1 MRICILSFFF
11 FFSCTALAQGSV
23 VTGEFKQEY
32 RTINLYGNI
41 RKALFVLE
49 KGNVYLL
56 EDRAY
61 FLKLSPLDAKRL
73 GTSHILLIPLFGD
86 KITYKYDIPISFEI
100 LPIPNAPDV
109 YYTKKAFYTD
119 EQGKKITLSYP
130 EELPLSPMEKIKKGI
145 PIYYQEINNRDDFRD
160 IPQWIETLSSTQKVT
175 IINQKNW
182 EGVSKDGKRVGGSK
196 EYKQERLMS
205 ELAQEKLSY
214 IRDFLSSIV
223 PLPEK
228 PTQEDWRKWW
238 QRFQNYSFPLVKHL
252 PVHIET
258 FQEFIDSYRL
268 YALDKET
275 QKVYN
280 LAQGTEYYP
289 VPELLVF
296 DVQNDKVERGR
307 IYSEKQPDATAF
319 VTFYAQNDTLYTLNS
334 HFVWA
339 KYVPKR
345 VNDSLFYQ
353 QIARAEV
360 APVANKSYRKASYQ
374 DIEYEIVQAYTT
386 AECMYSLVQKI
397 DTKEFQVMTLDTKT
411 GKIEGKI
418 PLNPLLDN
426 PKKLEHHTQDIATG
440 ATDNFVFQLKTEKG
454 VYFLKCN
461 ATKLLEKTLLGKEFE
476 WGTTYLSWGKK
487 QYYGDMDANDTFD
500 FYSIASPSQ
509 KHSVSSPDDI
519 YDTQIMEQDEESVV
533 AFYEYY
539 DGFFSG
545 LKMQR
550 LDKDTHALKGESSLL
565 YQYFPVEELSSVNT
579 PSCLKAFKINGQWHV
594 FFAKEKRYY
603 WVKVK

>member
-11 FFSCTALAQGSV
+11 IFSCTSLPQGSV
-23 VTGEFKQEY
+23 VTGEFKEDY
-32 RTINLYGNI
+32 RIINLYGNI
-41 RKALFVLE
+41 RRALFVLE
-49 KGNVYLL
+49 KGNVYFL
-56 EDRAY
+56 ENSAY
-61 FLKLSPLDAKRL
+61 FLKLTPLDAKRL

-86 KITYKYDIPISFEI
+86 KITYEYDIPISFEI

-119 EQGKKITLSYP
+119 KQGRKITLSYP

-145 PIYYQEINNRDDFRD
+145 PIYYEEIDNNDDFRD
-160 IPQWIETLSSTQKVT
+160 IPQWIEALSSKQEVT
-175 IINQKNW
+175 TIGKIVW
-182 EGVSKDGKRVGGSK
+182 DGVDKDGKMVGGSE
-196 EYKQERLMS
+196 EYKEQELMS
-205 ELAQEKLSY
+205 ELAQEKLSSLSH
-214 IRDFLSSIV
+214 FLKTIV
-223 PLPEK
+223 PLPKK

-238 QRFQNYSFPLVKHL
+238 QQFQNYSFPLVKHL
-252 PVHIET
+252 PAHIET
-258 FQEFIDSYRL
+258 FHESIDRYRL

-275 QKVYN
+275 QKVYS
-280 LAQGTEYYP
+280 LDERPQYYSGQ
-289 VPELLVF
+289 ELLVF
-296 DVQNDKVERGR
+296 DVQNDKVERGH
-307 IYSEKQPDATAF
+307 IYSEKQPDATGF
-319 VTFYAQNDTLYTLNS
+319 ETFYAQNDTLYTLNS

-353 QIARAEV
+353 QIASADV
-360 APVANKSYRKASYQ
+360 APEPNKSYREVYYQ
-374 DIEYEIVQAYTT
+374 DIEYEIVQCYTT
-386 AECMYSLVQKI
+386 AECMYMLIQKE
-397 DTKEFQVMTLDTKT
+397 DSKEYQVMTLDTKT

-426 PKKLEHHTQDIATG
+426 PKQLEHHRQHIATG
-440 ATDNFVFQLKTEKG
+440 ATDDFVFQLETEKG

-461 ATKLLEKTLLGKEFE
+461 ATKLLEKTFLGKEFG

-487 QYYGDMDANDTFD
+487 QYYGDTDANYTFD

-509 KHSVSSPDDI
+509 KHSVSSPDEI
-519 YDTQIMEQDEESVV
+519 YETRIMEQDEDAIV

-539 DGFFSG
+539 DDFFSG

-550 LDKDTHALKGESSLL
+550 LDKDTQALKGGSIWL
-565 YQYFPVEELSSVNT
+565 YQYSPVEAISSENSLST
-579 PSCLKAFKINGQWHV
+579 LKAFKINGQWHV
-594 FFAKEKRYY
+594 FFTKENEYF

>member
-1 MRICILSFFF
+1 MIRYIILTF
-11 FFSCTALAQGSV
+11 FFSCTALAQELM
-23 VTGEFKQEY
+23 VTGEFKHEY
-32 RTINLYGNI
+32 RTIDLYDNI
-41 RKALFVLE
+41 QRALFILE
-49 KGNVYLL
+49 KGNVYLP

-61 FLKLSPLDAKRL
+61 FLKLRPADAKRL

-119 EQGKKITLSYP
+119 KQGRKITLSYP

-160 IPQWIETLSSTQKVT
+160 IPQWIEALSSKQEVT
-175 IINQKNW
+175 TIGIMHW
-182 EGVSKDGKRVGGSK
+182 DGVDKDGKMVGGSE
-196 EYKQERLMS
+196 EYKEQELMS
-205 ELAQEKLSY
+205 QLAQEKLSS
-214 IRDFLSSIV
+214 LSYLLGGIV
-223 PLPEK
+223 FLPEK

-238 QRFQNYSFPLVKHL
+238 QQFQNYSFPLVKNL
-252 PVHIET
+252 PAHIET
-258 FQEFIDSYRL
+258 FQESIDSYRL

-275 QKVYN
+275 QKVYS
-280 LAQGTEYYP
+280 LHETPQYYSGQ
-289 VPELLVF
+289 ELLVF
-296 DVQNDKVERGR
+296 DVQNDKVARGR
-307 IYSEKQPDATAF
+307 IYSKKQPDATGF
-319 VTFYAQNDTLYTLNS
+319 ETFYVQRDTLYTLNS
-334 HFVWA
+334 NFVWA

-418 PLNPLLDN
+418 LLNPLLGY
-426 PKKLEHHTQDIATG
+426 PQKLEYFNGYIATG
-440 ATDNFVFQLKTEKG
+440 ATDNFAFQMKTEKG

-461 ATKLLEKTLLGKEFE
+461 AIKLLEKTLLGKEFE
-476 WGTTYLSWGKK
+476 WATTYLSWGSK
-487 QYYGDMDANDTFD
+487 QYYGDMDANDTFN
-500 FYSIASPSQ
+500 FYTIATPS
-509 KHSVSSPDDI
+509 KEHRVSSLDDI
-519 YDTQIMEQDEESVV
+519 YDTRIMEQDEDAIV

-550 LDKDTHALKGESSLL
+550 LDKDTHALKGKSSLL
-565 YQYFPVEELSSVNT
+565 YQYFPVEEMSSENT

-594 FFAKEKRYY
+594 FFTKENEYF
-603 WVKVK
+603 WVKVN

>member
-1 MRICILSFFF
+1 MIRYIILTF
-11 FFSCTALAQGSV
+11 FFSCTALAQGNV
-23 VTGEFKQEY
+23 VTGEFKREY
-32 RTINLYGNI
+32 RTINLYDNI
-41 RKALFVLE
+41 RRALFILE
-49 KGNVYLL
+49 EGNVYLP

-145 PIYYQEINNRDDFRD
+145 PIYYEEINNSDDFRD
-160 IPQWIETLSSTQKVT
+160 IPQWIEALSSKQKVT
-175 IINQKNW
+175 TIGTIYW
-182 EGVSKDGKRVGGSK
+182 HGVDKDGKNVGGSDEFK
-196 EYKQERLMS
+196 EQELMS
-205 ELAQEKLSY
+205 ELAQEKLSSLSY
-214 IRDFLSSIV
+214 FLKSIV
-223 PLPEK
+223 PLPEE

-238 QRFQNYSFPLVKHL
+238 QRFQKQPYPMLQNL
-252 PVHIET
+252 PVHIEN
-258 FQEFIDSYRL
+258 FEKDIVDYRL
-268 YALDKET
+268 YALDKDT
-275 QKVYN
+275 QKVYSLHQN
-280 LAQGTEYYP
+280 SSHGKEQ
-289 VPELLVF
+289 LLVF
-296 DVQNDKVERGR
+296 DTQNDKVVHGR
-307 IYSEKQPDATAF
+307 IYSKEQPDATGF
-319 VTFYAQNDTLYTLNS
+319 ETFYAQNDTLYTLNS
-334 HFVWA
+334 NFVWA

-345 VNDSLFYQ
+345 VKDSLFYQ
-353 QIARAEV
+353 QIASADV
-360 APVANKSYRKASYQ
+360 APEPNRSYRKASYQ
-374 DIEYEIVQAYTT
+374 EIEYKIVESYTT

-397 DTKEFQVMTLDTKT
+397 DTKEYQVMTLDTKT

-426 PKKLEHHTQDIATG
+426 PKQLEHRRQHIATG
-440 ATDNFVFQLKTEKG
+440 ATDNFIFQLKTEKG

-519 YDTQIMEQDEESVV
+519 YDTRIMEQDEESVV

-539 DGFFSG
+539 DGFFRG

-550 LDKDTHALKGESSLL
+550 LDKDTQALKGESILL
-565 YQYFPVEELSSVNT
+565 YQYFPVEEMSSENSLST
-579 PSCLKAFKINGQWHV
+579 LKAFKINGQWHV
-594 FFAKEKRYY
+594 FFTKENEYF

>member
-1 MRICILSFFF
+1 MIRYIILTFFF
-11 FFSCTALAQGSV
+11 CCTALAQGSM

-32 RTINLYGNI
+32 RTMYLYGNI

-56 EDRAY
+56 EDSAY

-86 KITYKYDIPISFEI
+86 KIAYKYDIPISFEI
-100 LPIPNAPDV
+100 LPIPNVPDV

-145 PIYYQEINNRDDFRD
+145 PIYYEEIDNNDDFRD
-160 IPQWIETLSSTQKVT
+160 IPQWIEALSSKQEVT
-175 IINQKNW
+175 TIGTIVW
-182 EGVSKDGKRVGGSK
+182 HRVDKDGKKVGGYDEFK
-196 EYKQERLMS
+196 EQELMS
-205 ELAQEKLSY
+205 ELAQEKLSSLSY
-214 IRDFLSSIV
+214 FLSNIV
-223 PLPEK
+223 PLPEN
-228 PTQEDWRKWW
+228 PTQEAWRKWW

-252 PVHIET
+252 PAHIET
-258 FQEFIDSYRL
+258 FHESIDSYRL

-275 QKVYN
+275 QKVYS
-280 LAQGTEYYP
+280 LDERPQYYSGQ
-289 VPELLVF
+289 ELLVF

-307 IYSEKQPDATAF
+307 IYSEKQPDATDF
-319 VTFYAQNDTLYTLNS
+319 ETFYAQNDTLYTLNS

-353 QIARAEV
+353 QIASADV
-360 APVANKSYRKASYQ
+360 APEPNRSYREVYYQ
-374 DIEYEIVQAYTT
+374 DIEYEIVQCYTT
-386 AECMYSLVQKI
+386 AKCMYFLVQKK
-397 DTKEFQVMTLDTKT
+397 DTNEFQVMTLDTKT

-461 ATKLLEKTLLGKEFE
+461 ATKLLEKILLGKKFE

-519 YDTQIMEQDEESVV
+519 YDTRIMEQDEESVV

-550 LDKDTHALKGESSLL
+550 LDKDTHALKGKSSLL

>member
-1 MRICILSFFF
+1 MIRYIILTF

-23 VTGEFKQEY
+23 VTGEFKEDY

-41 RKALFVLE
+41 RRALFVLE
-49 KGNVYLL
+49 KGNVYFL
-56 EDRAY
+56 ENSAY

-73 GTSHILLIPLFGD
+73 GTSLILLIPLFGD

-100 LPIPNAPDV
+100 LPITNAPYV

-353 QIARAEV
+353 QIASADV
-360 APVANKSYRKASYQ
+360 APEPNRSYRWVYYQ
-374 DIEYEIVQAYTT
+374 DIEYEIVQCYTT
-386 AECMYSLVQKI
+386 AECMYFLVQKK
-397 DTKEFQVMTLDTKT
+397 DTNEFQVMTLDTKT

-426 PKKLEHHTQDIATG
+426 PKQLEHRRQHIATG

-487 QYYGDMDANDTFD
+487 QYYGDMDANDTFN
-500 FYSIASPSQ
+500 FYTIATPS
-509 KHSVSSPDDI
+509 KEHRVSSPDDI
-519 YDTQIMEQDEESVV
+519 YDTRIMEQDEESVV

-550 LDKDTHALKGESSLL
+550 LDKDTQALKGESILL
-565 YQYFPVEELSSVNT
+565 YQYFPVEEMSSENT

-594 FFAKEKRYY
+594 FFTKENEYF

>member
-1 MRICILSFFF
+1 MIRYIILTFFF
-11 FFSCTALAQGSV
+11 CCTALAQGSM

-32 RTINLYGNI
+32 RTMYLYRNI

-56 EDRAY
+56 KDRAY

-109 YYTKKAFYTD
+109 YYTKKAFYTN

-145 PIYYQEINNRDDFRD
+145 PIYSREINNNDDFRD
-160 IPQWIETLSSTQKVT
+160 IPQWIDALSRKQEVT
-175 IINQKNW
+175 TIEIMHW
-182 EGVSKDGKRVGGSK
+182 DGMDKDGKRVGGSK
-196 EYKQERLMS
+196 EFKEQELMS
-205 ELAQEKLSY
+205 KLAQERLSY

-238 QRFQNYSFPLVKHL
+238 QQFQNYSFPLVKHL
-252 PVHIET
+252 PAHIET
-258 FQEFIDSYRL
+258 FQKSIDGYRL

-275 QKVYN
+275 QKVYS
-280 LAQGTEYYP
+280 LDERPQYYSGQ
-289 VPELLVF
+289 ELLVF

-307 IYSEKQPDATAF
+307 IYSKEQPDATGF
-319 VTFYAQNDTLYTLNS
+319 ETFYAQRDTLYTLNS

-353 QIARAEV
+353 QIASADV
-360 APVANKSYRKASYQ
+360 VPKLNKSYRKASYR
-374 DIEYEIVQAYTT
+374 DIKCHIVQTYTT
-386 AECMYSLVQKI
+386 AECMYMLIQKE
-397 DTKEFQVMTLDTKT
+397 DTNEYQVMTLDTKT

-418 PLNPLLDN
+418 LLNPLLDN
-426 PKKLEHHTQDIATG
+426 PKQLEYHSQDIATG

-476 WGTTYLSWGKK
+476 WATTYLSWGSK

-500 FYSIASPSQ
+500 FYTIATPS
-509 KHSVSSPDDI
+509 KGHRVSSPDDI
-519 YDTQIMEQDEESVV
+519 HDTRIMEQDEESVV

-550 LDKDTHALKGESSLL
+550 LDKDTHALKGKSSLL
-565 YQYFPVEELSSVNT
+565 YQYFPVEELSSENT
-579 PSCLKAFKINGQWHV
+579 PSCLKAFKIDGQWHV
-594 FFAKEKRYY
+594 FFTKEDEYF

>member
-1 MRICILSFFF
+1 MIRYIIWTF
-11 FFSCTALAQGSV
+11 FFSCTALAQGNV
-23 VTGEFKQEY
+23 VTGEFKREY
-32 RTINLYGNI
+32 RTINLYDNI
-41 RKALFVLE
+41 RRALFVLE
-49 KGNVYLL
+49 EGNAYLL
-56 EDRAY
+56 EDSAD

-119 EQGKKITLSYP
+119 EQGNKITLSYP
-130 EELPLSPMEKIKKGI
+130 EELPLSTMEKIKKGI
-145 PIYYQEINNRDDFRD
+145 PIYYQEINNSDDFRD
-160 IPQWIETLSSTQKVT
+160 IPQWIEALSSTQKVT

-205 ELAQEKLSY
+205 ELAQERLSY

-238 QRFQNYSFPLVKHL
+238 QRFQKQPYPMLQNL
-252 PVHIET
+252 PVHIEN
-258 FQEFIDSYRL
+258 FEKDIVDYRL
-268 YALDKET
+268 YALDKDT
-275 QKVYN
+275 QKVYSLHQN
-280 LAQGTEYYP
+280 SSHGKEQ
-289 VPELLVF
+289 LLVF
-296 DVQNDKVERGR
+296 DTQNDKVVHGR
-307 IYSEKQPDATAF
+307 IYSKEQPDATDF
-319 VTFYAQNDTLYTLNS
+319 ETFYAQRDTLYTLNS

-353 QIARAEV
+353 QIASADVVPE
-360 APVANKSYRKASYQ
+360 PNKSYRKASYR
-374 DIEYEIVQAYTT
+374 DIKYHIVQTYTT

-397 DTKEFQVMTLDTKT
+397 DTKEFQVMTLNTKT

-426 PKKLEHHTQDIATG
+426 PKQLEHRRQYIATG
-440 ATDNFVFQLKTEKG
+440 ATDDFVFQLETEKG

-461 ATKLLEKTLLGKEFE
+461 ATKLLEKTLLGKEFG

-487 QYYGDMDANDTFD
+487 QYYGDTDANYTFD

-509 KHSVSSPDDI
+509 KHSVSSPDEI
-519 YDTQIMEQDEESVV
+519 YETRIMEQDEDAIV

-550 LDKDTHALKGESSLL
+550 LDKDTQALKGGSIWL
-565 YQYFPVEELSSVNT
+565 YQYFPVESISSENSLST
-579 PSCLKAFKINGQWHV
+579 LKAFKINGQWHV
-594 FFAKEKRYY
+594 FFTKENEYF

>member
-1 MRICILSFFF
+1 MIRYIILTF

-23 VTGEFKQEY
+23 VTGEFKPEY

-49 KGNVYLL
+49 KGNVYFL
-56 EDRAY
+56 ENSAY
-61 FLKLSPLDAKRL
+61 FLKLTPLDAKRL
-73 GTSHILLIPLFGD
+73 GTSLILLIPLFGD

-100 LPIPNAPDV
+100 YPIPNVPNV

-145 PIYYQEINNRDDFRD
+145 PIYYEEINNNDDFRD
-160 IPQWIETLSSTQKVT
+160 IPQWIEALSSKQKVT
-175 IINQKNW
+175 TIGTIVW
-182 EGVSKDGKRVGGSK
+182 DGVDKDGKKVGSYDEFK
-196 EYKQERLMS
+196 AQELMS
-205 ELAQEKLSY
+205 ELAQEKLSSLSY
-214 IRDFLSSIV
+214 FLSNIV
-223 PLPEK
+223 PLPEN
-228 PTQEDWRKWW
+228 PTQEAWRKWW

-353 QIARAEV
+353 QIASADV
-360 APVANKSYRKASYQ
+360 APEPNRSYRWVYYQ
-374 DIEYEIVQAYTT
+374 DIEYEIVQCYTT
-386 AECMYSLVQKI
+386 AECMYFLVQKK
-397 DTKEFQVMTLDTKT
+397 DTNEFQVMTLDTKT

-519 YDTQIMEQDEESVV
+519 YDTRIMEQDEESVV

-550 LDKDTHALKGESSLL
+550 LDKDTHALKGKSSLL

>member
-1 MRICILSFFF
+1 MIRYIILTF
-11 FFSCTALAQGSV
+11 FFSCTALAQELM
-23 VTGEFKQEY
+23 VTGEFKPEY

-49 KGNVYLL
+49 KGNVYFL
-56 EDRAY
+56 ENSAY
-61 FLKLSPLDAKRL
+61 FLKLTPLDAKRL
-73 GTSHILLIPLFGD
+73 GTSLILLIPLFGD

-100 LPIPNAPDV
+100 LPIPNAPYV

-353 QIARAEV
+353 QIASADV
-360 APVANKSYRKASYQ
+360 APEPNRSYRYVYYQ
-374 DIEYEIVQAYTT
+374 DIEYEIVQCYTT
-386 AECMYSLVQKI
+386 AKCMYFLVQKK
-397 DTKEFQVMTLDTKT
+397 DTNEFQVMTLDTKT

-461 ATKLLEKTLLGKEFE
+461 ATKLLEKILLGKQFE
-476 WGTTYLSWGKK
+476 WATTYLSWGKK

-519 YDTQIMEQDEESVV
+519 YDTRIMEQDEESVV

-550 LDKDTHALKGESSLL
+550 LDKDTHALKGKSSLL

-594 FFAKEKRYY
+594 FFAKEKGYY

>member
-1 MRICILSFFF
+1 MIRYIILTF
-11 FFSCTALAQGSV
+11 FFSCTALAQELM
-23 VTGEFKQEY
+23 VTGEFKPEY

-49 KGNVYLL
+49 KGNVYFL
-56 EDRAY
+56 ENSAY
-61 FLKLSPLDAKRL
+61 FLKLTPLDAKRL
-73 GTSHILLIPLFGD
+73 GTSLILLIPLFGD

-100 LPIPNAPDV
+100 LPITNAPYV

-353 QIARAEV
+353 QIASADV
-360 APVANKSYRKASYQ
+360 APEPNRSYRWVYYQ
-374 DIEYEIVQAYTT
+374 DIEYEIVQCYTT
-386 AECMYSLVQKI
+386 AECMYFLVQKK
-397 DTKEFQVMTLDTKT
+397 DTNEFQVMTLDTKT

-519 YDTQIMEQDEESVV
+519 YDTRIMEQDEESVV

-550 LDKDTHALKGESSLL
+550 LDKDTHALKGKSSLL

>member
-1 MRICILSFFF
+1 MIRYIILTF
-11 FFSCTALAQGSV
+11 FFSCTALAQELM
-23 VTGEFKQEY
+23 VTGEFKPEY

-49 KGNVYLL
+49 KGNVYFL
-56 EDRAY
+56 ENSAY
-61 FLKLSPLDAKRL
+61 FLKLTPLDAKRL
-73 GTSHILLIPLFGD
+73 GTSLILLIPLFGD

-100 LPIPNAPDV
+100 LPITNAPYV

-145 PIYYQEINNRDDFRD
+145 PIYYEEIDNNDDFRD
-160 IPQWIETLSSTQKVT
+160 IPQWIEALSSKQEVT
-175 IINQKNW
+175 TIGTIVW
-182 EGVSKDGKRVGGSK
+182 HGVDKDGKNVGGYDEFK
-196 EYKQERLMS
+196 EQELMS
-205 ELAQEKLSY
+205 ELAQEKLSSLSY
-214 IRDFLSSIV
+214 FLSNIV

-353 QIARAEV
+353 QIASADV
-360 APVANKSYRKASYQ
+360 APEPNRSYREVYYQ
-374 DIEYEIVQAYTT
+374 DIEYEIVQCYTT
-386 AECMYSLVQKI
+386 AKCMYFLVQKK
-397 DTKEFQVMTLDTKT
+397 DTNEFQVMTLDTKT

-461 ATKLLEKTLLGKEFE
+461 ATKLLEKILLGKKFE

-519 YDTQIMEQDEESVV
+519 YDTRIMEQDEESVV

-550 LDKDTHALKGESSLL
+550 LDKDTHSLKGKSSLL

>member
-1 MRICILSFFF
+1 MTFFF
-11 FFSCTALAQGSV
+11 CCTALAQGSV

-41 RKALFVLE
+41 RRALFVLE
-49 KGNVYLL
+49 KGNVYLP
-56 EDRAY
+56 EDSAY
-61 FLKLSPLDAKRL
+61 FLKLSPLDANRL

-100 LPIPNAPDV
+100 LPIPNAPHV

-145 PIYYQEINNRDDFRD
+145 PIYYEEINNNDDFRD
-160 IPQWIETLSSTQKVT
+160 IPQWIEALSSKQKVT
-175 IINQKNW
+175 TIGTIVW
-182 EGVSKDGKRVGGSK
+182 DGVDKDGKMVGGYDEFK
-196 EYKQERLMS
+196 AQELMS
-205 ELAQEKLSY
+205 ELAQEKLSSLSY
-214 IRDFLSSIV
+214 FLKSIV
-223 PLPEK
+223 PLPEE

-353 QIARAEV
+353 QIASADV
-360 APVANKSYRKASYQ
+360 APEPNRSYREVYYQ
-374 DIEYEIVQAYTT
+374 DIEYEIVQCYTT
-386 AECMYSLVQKI
+386 AKCMYFLVQKK
-397 DTKEFQVMTLDTKT
+397 DTNEFQVMTLDTKT

-519 YDTQIMEQDEESVV
+519 YDTRIMEQDEESVV

-550 LDKDTHALKGESSLL
+550 LDKDTHALKGKSSLL

>member
-1 MRICILSFFF
+1 MIRYIILTF
-11 FFSCTALAQGSV
+11 FFSCTALAQELM

-41 RKALFVLE
+41 RRALFVLE
-49 KGNVYLL
+49 KGNVYFL
-56 EDRAY
+56 ENSAY

-73 GTSHILLIPLFGD
+73 GTSLILLIPLFGD

-100 LPIPNAPDV
+100 LPITNAPYV

-353 QIARAEV
+353 QIASADV
-360 APVANKSYRKASYQ
+360 APEPNRSYRWVYYQ
-374 DIEYEIVQAYTT
+374 DIEYEIVQCYTT
-386 AECMYSLVQKI
+386 AECMYMLIQKE
-397 DTKEFQVMTLDTKT
+397 DSKEFQVMTLDTKT

-461 ATKLLEKTLLGKEFE
+461 ATKLLEKILLGKKFE

-519 YDTQIMEQDEESVV
+519 YDTRIMEQDEESVV

-550 LDKDTHALKGESSLL
+550 LDKDTHALKGKSSLL

-594 FFAKEKRYY
+594 FFAKEDEYF

>member
-1 MRICILSFFF
+1 MIRYIILTFFF
-11 FFSCTALAQGSV
+11 CCTALAQELM

-32 RTINLYGNI
+32 RTINLYDNI
-41 RKALFVLE
+41 RRALFVLE
-49 KGNVYLL
+49 KGNVYFL

-109 YYTKKAFYTD
+109 YYTKKAFYTN

-145 PIYYQEINNRDDFRD
+145 PIYYREINNNDDFRD
-160 IPQWIETLSSTQKVT
+160 IPQWIEALSSKQEVT
-175 IINQKNW
+175 TIEIMHW
-182 EGVSKDGKRVGGSK
+182 DGMDKDGKRVGGSK
-196 EYKQERLMS
+196 EFKEQELMS
-205 ELAQEKLSY
+205 KLAQERLSY

-228 PTQEDWRKWW
+228 PTQEAWRKWW

-252 PVHIET
+252 PAHIET
-258 FQEFIDSYRL
+258 FQKSIDGYRL

-275 QKVYN
+275 QKVYS
-280 LAQGTEYYP
+280 LDERPQYYSGQ
-289 VPELLVF
+289 ELLVF

-307 IYSEKQPDATAF
+307 IYSKEQPDATGF
-319 VTFYAQNDTLYTLNS
+319 ETFYAQNDTLYTLNS

-353 QIARAEV
+353 QIASADV
-360 APVANKSYRKASYQ
+360 VPKLNKSYRKASYR
-374 DIEYEIVQAYTT
+374 DIKYHIVQTYTT
-386 AECMYSLVQKI
+386 AECMYMLIQKE
-397 DTKEFQVMTLDTKT
+397 DTNEYQVMTLDTKT

-418 PLNPLLDN
+418 LLNPLLDN
-426 PKKLEHHTQDIATG
+426 PKQLEYHSQDIAIG

-476 WGTTYLSWGKK
+476 WATTYLSWGSK

-500 FYSIASPSQ
+500 FYTIATPS
-509 KHSVSSPDDI
+509 KGHRVSSPDDI
-519 YDTQIMEQDEESVV
+519 HDTRIMEQDEESVV

-550 LDKDTHALKGESSLL
+550 LDKDTHALKGKSSLL
-565 YQYFPVEELSSVNT
+565 YQYFPVEELSSENT
-579 PSCLKAFKINGQWHV
+579 PSCLKAFKIDGQWHV
-594 FFAKEKRYY
+594 FFTKEDEYF

>member
-11 FFSCTALAQGSV
+11 IFSCTALAQGSM

-32 RTINLYGNI
+32 RTMYLYGNI

-56 EDRAY
+56 KDRAY

-100 LPIPNAPDV
+100 LPIPNVPDV

-145 PIYYQEINNRDDFRD
+145 PIYYEEIDNNDDFRD
-160 IPQWIETLSSTQKVT
+160 IPQWIEALSSKQEVT
-175 IINQKNW
+175 TIGTIVW
-182 EGVSKDGKRVGGSK
+182 HRVDKDGKKVGGYDEFK
-196 EYKQERLMS
+196 AQELMS
-205 ELAQEKLSY
+205 ELAQEKLSSLSY
-214 IRDFLSSIV
+214 FLSNIV
-223 PLPEK
+223 PLPEN
-228 PTQEDWRKWW
+228 PTQEAWRKWW

-252 PVHIET
+252 PAHIET
-258 FQEFIDSYRL
+258 FQKSIDGYRL

-275 QKVYN
+275 QKVYI
-280 LAQGTEYYP
+280 LHERPEYYSGQ
-289 VPELLVF
+289 ELLVF

-307 IYSEKQPDATAF
+307 IYSKEQPDATGF
-319 VTFYAQNDTLYTLNS
+319 ETFYAENDTLYTLNS

-353 QIARAEV
+353 QIASADVVPEPNR
-360 APVANKSYRKASYQ
+360 SYRKVYYQ
-374 DIEYEIVQAYTT
+374 DIEYEIVQCYTT
-386 AECMYSLVQKI
+386 AKCMYSLVQKI
-397 DTKEFQVMTLDTKT
+397 DTEEFQVMTLDTKT

-426 PKKLEHHTQDIATG
+426 PKQLEHHRQHIATG

-519 YDTQIMEQDEESVV
+519 YDTRIMEQDEESVV

-539 DGFFSG
+539 DGFLSG

-550 LDKDTHALKGESSLL
+550 LDKDTHALKGESILL
-565 YQYFPVEELSSVNT
+565 YQYFPVKDISSGNSLST
-579 PSCLKAFKINGQWHV
+579 LKAFKINGQWHV
-594 FFAKEKRYY
+594 FFTKENEYF
-603 WVKVK
+603 WVKAQ

>member
-1 MRICILSFFF
+1 MTF
-11 FFSCTALAQGSV
+11 FFSCTALAQGNV
-23 VTGEFKQEY
+23 VTGEFKREY
-32 RTINLYGNI
+32 RTINLYDNI
-41 RKALFVLE
+41 RRALFVLE
-49 KGNVYLL
+49 EGNAYLL
-56 EDRAY
+56 EDSAD

-145 PIYYQEINNRDDFRD
+145 PIYYQEINNSDDFRD
-160 IPQWIETLSSTQKVT
+160 IPQWIETLSNKQEVT
-175 IINQKNW
+175 TIGIMHW
-182 EGVSKDGKRVGGSK
+182 DGVDKDGKMVGGSE
-196 EYKQERLMS
+196 EYKEQELMS
-205 ELAQEKLSY
+205 QLAQEKLSS
-214 IRDFLSSIV
+214 LSYLLGGIV
-223 PLPEK
+223 FLPEK

-238 QRFQNYSFPLVKHL
+238 QQFQNYSFPLVKNL
-252 PVHIET
+252 PAHIET
-258 FQEFIDSYRL
+258 FQESIDSYRL

-275 QKVYN
+275 QKVYS
-280 LAQGTEYYP
+280 LHETPQYYSGQ
-289 VPELLVF
+289 ELLVF

-307 IYSEKQPDATAF
+307 IYSKKQPDATGF
-319 VTFYAQNDTLYTLNS
+319 ETFYVQRDTLYTLNS
-334 HFVWA
+334 NFVWA

-353 QIARAEV
+353 QIASADVVPEPNR
-360 APVANKSYRKASYQ
+360 SYRKASYQ
-374 DIEYEIVQAYTT
+374 DIEYEIVQCYTT

-397 DTKEFQVMTLDTKT
+397 DTKEYQVMTLDTKT

-418 PLNPLLDN
+418 PLNPLLGY
-426 PKKLEHHTQDIATG
+426 PQKLEYFNGYIATG
-440 ATDNFVFQLKTEKG
+440 ATNNFAFEMKTEKG

-461 ATKLLEKTLLGKEFE
+461 ATKLLEKTLLGKDLD
-476 WGTTYLSWGKK
+476 WVATYLSWGKK
-487 QYYGDMDANDTFD
+487 QYYGDMDANDTFN
-500 FYSIASPSQ
+500 FYTIATPS
-509 KHSVSSPDDI
+509 KEHRVSSPDDI
-519 YDTQIMEQDEESVV
+519 YDTRIMEQDEDAIV

-550 LDKDTHALKGESSLL
+550 LDKDTQALKGESILL
-565 YQYFPVEELSSVNT
+565 YQYFPVEEMSSENT

-594 FFAKEKRYY
+594 FFTKEDEYF

>member
-1 MRICILSFFF
+1 MIRYIILTF
-11 FFSCTALAQGSV
+11 FFSCTALAQELM

-32 RTINLYGNI
+32 RTINLYDNI
-41 RKALFVLE
+41 RRALFILE
-49 KGNVYLL
+49 KGNVYLP

-61 FLKLSPLDAKRL
+61 FLKLCPADAKRL
-73 GTSHILLIPLFGD
+73 GTSHILLIPLFGE
-86 KITYKYDIPISFEI
+86 KITHKYDIPISFEI

-119 EQGKKITLSYP
+119 RGGKKVEISYP

-145 PIYYQEINNRDDFRD
+145 PIYYQEINNSDDFRD
-160 IPQWIETLSSTQKVT
+160 IPQWIEALSSKQEVT
-175 IINQKNW
+175 TIGTIVW
-182 EGVSKDGKRVGGSK
+182 HRVDKDGKKVGGYDEFK
-196 EYKQERLMS
+196 EQELMS
-205 ELAQEKLSY
+205 ELAQEKLSSLSH
-214 IRDFLSSIV
+214 FLKTIV
-223 PLPEK
+223 PLPKK

-238 QRFQNYSFPLVKHL
+238 QQFQNYSFPLVKHL
-252 PVHIET
+252 PAHIET
-258 FQEFIDSYRL
+258 FHESIDRYRR

-275 QKVYN
+275 QKVYS
-280 LAQGTEYYP
+280 LDERPQYYSGQ
-289 VPELLVF
+289 ELLVF

-307 IYSEKQPDATAF
+307 IYSEKQPDATDF
-319 VTFYAQNDTLYTLNS
+319 ETFYAQNDTLYTLNS
-334 HFVWA
+334 NFVWA

-353 QIARAEV
+353 QIASADV
-360 APVANKSYRKASYQ
+360 APEPNRSYREVYYQ
-374 DIEYEIVQAYTT
+374 DIEYEIVQCYTT
-386 AECMYSLVQKI
+386 AECMYMLIQKE
-397 DTKEFQVMTLDTKT
+397 DSKEYQVMTLDTKT

-418 PLNPLLDN
+418 PLNPLLGH
-426 PKKLEHHTQDIATG
+426 PKQLEHHRQHIATG
-440 ATDNFVFQLKTEKG
+440 ATDDFVFQLETEKG

-461 ATKLLEKTLLGKEFE
+461 ATKLLEKTLLGKEFG

-487 QYYGDMDANDTFD
+487 QYYGDTDANYTFD

-509 KHSVSSPDDI
+509 KHSVSSPDEI
-519 YDTQIMEQDEESVV
+519 YETRIMEQDEDAIV

-550 LDKDTHALKGESSLL
+550 LDKDTHALKGESILL
-565 YQYFPVEELSSVNT
+565 YQYFPVEEMSSENSLST
-579 PSCLKAFKINGQWHV
+579 LKAFKINGQWHV
-594 FFAKEKRYY
+594 FFTKEDEYF

>member
-1 MRICILSFFF
+1 MIRYIILTF
-11 FFSCTALAQGSV
+11 FFSCTALAQGSM

-32 RTINLYGNI
+32 RTMYLYGNI

-100 LPIPNAPDV
+100 LPIPNVPDV

-145 PIYYQEINNRDDFRD
+145 PIYYEEIDNNDDFRD
-160 IPQWIETLSSTQKVT
+160 IPQWIEALSSKQEVT
-175 IINQKNW
+175 TIGTIVW
-182 EGVSKDGKRVGGSK
+182 HRVDKDGKKVGGYDEFK
-196 EYKQERLMS
+196 EQELMS
-205 ELAQEKLSY
+205 ELAQEKLSSLSY
-214 IRDFLSSIV
+214 FLSNIV
-223 PLPEK
+223 PLPEN
-228 PTQEDWRKWW
+228 PTQEAWRKWW

-252 PVHIET
+252 PAHIET
-258 FQEFIDSYRL
+258 FQKSIDGYRL

-275 QKVYN
+275 QKVYS
-280 LAQGTEYYP
+280 LHERPEYYSGQ
-289 VPELLVF
+289 ELLVF

-307 IYSEKQPDATAF
+307 IYSKEQPDATGF
-319 VTFYAQNDTLYTLNS
+319 ETFYAQNDTLYTLNS

-353 QIARAEV
+353 QIASADVVPE
-360 APVANKSYRKASYQ
+360 PNKSYRKASYR
-374 DIEYEIVQAYTT
+374 DIKYHIVQTYTT
-386 AECMYSLVQKI
+386 AKCMYSLVQKI
-397 DTKEFQVMTLDTKT
+397 DTEEFQVMTLDTKT

-418 PLNPLLDN
+418 LLNPLLDN
-426 PKKLEHHTQDIATG
+426 PKQLEHHRQHIATG

-476 WGTTYLSWGKK
+476 WATTYLSWGKK
-487 QYYGDMDANDTFD
+487 QYYGDMDANDTFN
-500 FYSIASPSQ
+500 FYTIATPS
-509 KHSVSSPDDI
+509 KEHRVSSPDDI
-519 YDTQIMEQDEESVV
+519 YDTRIMEQDEESVV

-539 DGFFSG
+539 DGFLSG

-550 LDKDTHALKGESSLL
+550 LDKDTQALKGESILL
-565 YQYFPVEELSSVNT
+565 YQYFPVKAISSGNTLST
-579 PSCLKAFKINGQWHV
+579 LEAFKINGQWHV
-594 FFAKEKRYY
+594 FFTKEDEYF
-603 WVKVK
+603 WVKAQ

>member
-1 MRICILSFFF
+1 MIRYIILTF

-23 VTGEFKQEY
+23 VTGEFKQNY
-32 RTINLYGNI
+32 RTLNLYGNI

-49 KGNVYLL
+49 KGNVYFL

-119 EQGKKITLSYP
+119 RGGKKITLSYP

-145 PIYYQEINNRDDFRD
+145 PIYYEEINNNDDFRD
-160 IPQWIETLSSTQKVT
+160 IPQWIEALSSKQKVT
-175 IINQKNW
+175 TIGIMHW
-182 EGVSKDGKRVGGSK
+182 DGVDKDGKRVGGYDEFK
-196 EYKQERLMS
+196 EQELMS
-205 ELAQEKLSY
+205 ELAQEKLSSLSY
-214 IRDFLSSIV
+214 FLSNIV
-223 PLPEK
+223 PLPEN
-228 PTQEDWRKWW
+228 PTQEAWRKWW

-353 QIARAEV
+353 QIASADV
-360 APVANKSYRKASYQ
+360 APEPNRSYRWVYYQ
-374 DIEYEIVQAYTT
+374 DIEYEIVQCYTT
-386 AECMYSLVQKI
+386 AECMYFLVQKK
-397 DTKEFQVMTLDTKT
+397 DTNEFQVMTLDTKT

-519 YDTQIMEQDEESVV
+519 YDTRIMEQDEESVV

-550 LDKDTHALKGESSLL
+550 LDKDTHALKGKSSLL
-565 YQYFPVEELSSVNT
+565 YQYFPVEEISSGNSLST
-579 PSCLKAFKINGQWHV
+579 LKAFKINGQWHV
-594 FFAKEKRYY
+594 FFTKENEYF

>member
-1 MRICILSFFF
+1 MIRYIILTF

-23 VTGEFKQEY
+23 VTGEFKPEY

-49 KGNVYLL
+49 KGNVYFL
-56 EDRAY
+56 ENSAY
-61 FLKLSPLDAKRL
+61 FLKLTPLDAKRL
-73 GTSHILLIPLFGD
+73 GTSLILLIPLFGD

-100 LPIPNAPDV
+100 LPITNAPYV

-119 EQGKKITLSYP
+119 EQGRKITLSYP

-145 PIYYQEINNRDDFRD
+145 PIYYQEINNNDDFRD
-160 IPQWIETLSSTQKVT
+160 IPQWIEALSSKQKVT
-175 IINQKNW
+175 TIGTIVW
-182 EGVSKDGKRVGGSK
+182 DGVDKDGKNVGGYDEFK
-196 EYKQERLMS
+196 EQELMS

-228 PTQEDWRKWW
+228 PTQEAWRKWW

-353 QIARAEV
+353 QIASADV
-360 APVANKSYRKASYQ
+360 APEPNRSYRWVYYQ
-374 DIEYEIVQAYTT
+374 DIEYEIVQCYTT
-386 AECMYSLVQKI
+386 AECMYFLVQKK
-397 DTKEFQVMTLDTKT
+397 DTNEFQVMTLDTKT

-426 PKKLEHHTQDIATG
+426 PKQLEHHRQHIATG

-461 ATKLLEKTLLGKEFE
+461 ATKLLEKILLGKKFE

-519 YDTQIMEQDEESVV
+519 YDTRIMEQDEESVV

-550 LDKDTHALKGESSLL
+550 LDKDTHALKGKSSLL

>member
-11 FFSCTALAQGSV
+11 FFCCTALAQGSV
-23 VTGEFKQEY
+23 VTGEFKQNY
-32 RTINLYGNI
+32 RTLNLYGNI

-100 LPIPNAPDV
+100 HPIPNAPDV

-119 EQGKKITLSYP
+119 EQGKKITLSYL

-145 PIYYQEINNRDDFRD
+145 PIYYREINNSDDFRD
-160 IPQWIETLSSTQKVT
+160 IPKWIEALSS
-175 IINQKNW
+175 
-182 EGVSKDGKRVGGSK
+182 
-196 EYKQERLMS
+196 KQEVTTIGIMHWDGVDNQGNPTGGIKKFKEQELMS
-205 ELAQEKLSY
+205 ELAKEKLSSLSY
-214 IRDFLSSIV
+214 FLEGII
-223 PLPEK
+223 PLPYE
-228 PTQEDWRKWW
+228 PTQEDWRQWW
-238 QRFQNYSFPLVKHL
+238 QQFQNYSFPLVKHL
-252 PVHIET
+252 PAHIET
-258 FQEFIDSYRL
+258 FQKSIDSYRL

-275 QKVYN
+275 QKVYS
-280 LAQGTEYYP
+280 LDKRPQYYS
-289 VPELLVF
+289 VQELLVF

-307 IYSEKQPDATAF
+307 IYSKEQPDATGF
-319 VTFYAQNDTLYTLNS
+319 ETFYAQRDTLYTLNS

-353 QIARAEV
+353 QIASADVVPEL
-360 APVANKSYRKASYQ
+360 NKSYRKASYR
-374 DIEYEIVQAYTT
+374 DIKYHIVQTYTT
-386 AECMYSLVQKI
+386 AECMYMLIQKE
-397 DTKEFQVMTLDTKT
+397 DTKEYQVMTLDTKT

-426 PKKLEHHTQDIATG
+426 PKQLEHRRQLIATG
-440 ATDNFVFQLKTEKG
+440 ATDNFVFQLETEKG

-461 ATKLLEKTLLGKEFE
+461 ATKLLEKTLLGKEFD
-476 WGTTYLSWGKK
+476 WGTTYLSWGSK
-487 QYYGDMDANDTFD
+487 QYYGDMNANDTFD

-509 KHSVSSPDDI
+509 KESVSSSDNF
-519 YDTQIMEQDEESVV
+519 YDNRIMEQDEESVV

-539 DGFFSG
+539 DSFFSG

-550 LDKDTHALKGESSLL
+550 LDKDTHALKGKSSLL
-565 YQYFPVEELSSVNT
+565 YQYFPVEEISSGNSLST
-579 PSCLKAFKINGQWHV
+579 LKAFKINGQWHV
-594 FFAKEKRYY
+594 FFTKEDEYF

>member
-1 MRICILSFFF
+1 MTF
-11 FFSCTALAQGSV
+11 FFSCTALAQGSM

-32 RTINLYGNI
+32 RTMYLYGNI

-49 KGNVYLL
+49 KGNVYFL

-100 LPIPNAPDV
+100 LPITNAPYV

-461 ATKLLEKTLLGKEFE
+461 ATKLLEKILLGKKFE

-519 YDTQIMEQDEESVV
+519 YDTRIMEQDEESVV

-550 LDKDTHALKGESSLL
+550 LDKDTHALKGKSSLL

>member
-1 MRICILSFFF
+1 MIRYIILTF
-11 FFSCTALAQGSV
+11 FFSCTALAQGSM

-32 RTINLYGNI
+32 RTMYLYGNI

-119 EQGKKITLSYP
+119 RGGNKVEISYP

-145 PIYYQEINNRDDFRD
+145 PIYYEEINNNDDFRD
-160 IPQWIETLSSTQKVT
+160 IPQWIEALSSKQKVT
-175 IINQKNW
+175 TIGTIVW
-182 EGVSKDGKRVGGSK
+182 DGVDKDGKKVGGYDEFK
-196 EYKQERLMS
+196 AQELMS
-205 ELAQEKLSY
+205 ELAQEKLSS
-214 IRDFLSSIV
+214 LSYLLKSIV
-223 PLPEK
+223 PLPEEL
-228 PTQEDWRKWW
+228 TQEAWRKWW
-238 QRFQNYSFPLVKHL
+238 QQFQKQPYPMLQNL
-252 PVHIET
+252 PVHIEN
-258 FQEFIDSYRL
+258 FEKDIVDYRL
-268 YALDKET
+268 YALDKDT
-275 QKVYN
+275 QKVYSLHQN
-280 LAQGTEYYP
+280 SSHGKEQ
-289 VPELLVF
+289 LLVF
-296 DVQNDKVERGR
+296 DTQNDKVVHGR
-307 IYSEKQPDATAF
+307 IYSKEQPDATDF
-319 VTFYAQNDTLYTLNS
+319 ETFYVQNDTLYTLNS
-334 HFVWA
+334 NFVWA

-353 QIARAEV
+353 QIASADVVPEPNR
-360 APVANKSYRKASYQ
+360 SYRKASYQ
-374 DIEYEIVQAYTT
+374 EIEYKIVESYTT

-397 DTKEFQVMTLDTKT
+397 DTKEYQVMTLDTKT

-418 PLNPLLDN
+418 PLNPLLGY
-426 PKKLEHHTQDIATG
+426 PQKLEYFNGYIATG
-440 ATDNFVFQLKTEKG
+440 ATDNFAFQMKTEKG

-461 ATKLLEKTLLGKEFE
+461 AIKLLEKTLLGKEFE
-476 WGTTYLSWGKK
+476 WATTYLSWGSK

-500 FYSIASPSQ
+500 FYTIATPS
-509 KHSVSSPDDI
+509 KEHRVSSPDDI
-519 YDTQIMEQDEESVV
+519 YDTRIMEQDEESVV

-550 LDKDTHALKGESSLL
+550 LDKDTHALKGESILL
-565 YQYFPVEELSSVNT
+565 YQYFPVEEMSSENT

-594 FFAKEKRYY
+594 FFTKEDEYF

>member
-1 MRICILSFFF
+1 MIRYIILTFFF
-11 FFSCTALAQGSV
+11 CCTALAQGSM

-32 RTINLYGNI
+32 RTMYLYRNI

-56 EDRAY
+56 KDRAY

-100 LPIPNAPDV
+100 LPIPNVPDV

-145 PIYYQEINNRDDFRD
+145 PIYYEEIDNNDDFRD
-160 IPQWIETLSSTQKVT
+160 IPQWIEALSSKQEVT
-175 IINQKNW
+175 TIGTIVW
-182 EGVSKDGKRVGGSK
+182 HRVDKDGKKVGGYDEFK
-196 EYKQERLMS
+196 AQELMS
-205 ELAQEKLSY
+205 ELAQEKLSSLSY
-214 IRDFLSSIV
+214 FLSNIV
-223 PLPEK
+223 PLPEN
-228 PTQEDWRKWW
+228 PTQEAWRKWW

-252 PVHIET
+252 PAHIET
-258 FQEFIDSYRL
+258 FQKSIDGYRL

-275 QKVYN
+275 QKVYI
-280 LAQGTEYYP
+280 LHERPEYYSGQ
-289 VPELLVF
+289 ELLVF

-307 IYSEKQPDATAF
+307 IYSKKQPNATGF
-319 VTFYAQNDTLYTLNS
+319 ETFYAENDTLYTLNS

-353 QIARAEV
+353 QIASADVVPEPNR
-360 APVANKSYRKASYQ
+360 SYRKVYYQ
-374 DIEYEIVQAYTT
+374 DIEYEIVQCYTT
-386 AECMYSLVQKI
+386 AKCMYSLVQKI
-397 DTKEFQVMTLDTKT
+397 DTEEFQVMTLDTKT

-426 PKKLEHHTQDIATG
+426 PKQLEHRRQHIATG

-476 WGTTYLSWGKK
+476 WATTYLSWGKK

-500 FYSIASPSQ
+500 FYTIASPSQ

-519 YDTQIMEQDEESVV
+519 YDTRIMEQDEESVV

-539 DGFFSG
+539 DGFLSG

-550 LDKDTHALKGESSLL
+550 LDKDTHALKGESILL
-565 YQYFPVEELSSVNT
+565 YQYFPVKDISSGNSLST
-579 PSCLKAFKINGQWHV
+579 LKAFKINGQWHV
-594 FFAKEKRYY
+594 FFTKENEYF
-603 WVKVK
+603 WVKAQ

>member
-1 MRICILSFFF
+1 MIRYIILTF

-23 VTGEFKQEY
+23 VTGEFKPEY

-49 KGNVYLL
+49 KGNVYFL
-56 EDRAY
+56 ENSAY

-73 GTSHILLIPLFGD
+73 GTSLILLIPLFGD

-100 LPIPNAPDV
+100 LPITNAPYV

-175 IINQKNW
+175 TIGTIVW
-182 EGVSKDGKRVGGSK
+182 DGVDKDGKKVGGYDEFK
-196 EYKQERLMS
+196 AQELMS
-205 ELAQEKLSY
+205 ELAQEKLSSLSY
-214 IRDFLSSIV
+214 FLSNIV
-223 PLPEK
+223 PLPEN
-228 PTQEDWRKWW
+228 PTQEAWRKWW

-307 IYSEKQPDATAF
+307 IYSEEQPDATGF
-319 VTFYAQNDTLYTLNS
+319 ETFYAQRDTLYTLNS
-334 HFVWA
+334 NFVWA

-353 QIARAEV
+353 QIASADV
-360 APVANKSYRKASYQ
+360 APEPNRSYREVYYQ
-374 DIEYEIVQAYTT
+374 DIEYEIVQCYTT
-386 AECMYSLVQKI
+386 AECMYLLIQKE
-397 DTKEFQVMTLDTKT
+397 DSKEYQVMTLDTKT

-461 ATKLLEKTLLGKEFE
+461 ATKLLEKILLGKKFE

-519 YDTQIMEQDEESVV
+519 YDTRIMEQDEESVV

-550 LDKDTHALKGESSLL
+550 LDKDTHALKGKSSLL

>member
-1 MRICILSFFF
+1 MIRYIILTF

-23 VTGEFKQEY
+23 VTGEFKPEY

-49 KGNVYLL
+49 KGNVYFL
-56 EDRAY
+56 ENSAY
-61 FLKLSPLDAKRL
+61 FLKLTPLDAKRL
-73 GTSHILLIPLFGD
+73 GTSLILLIPLFGD

-100 LPIPNAPDV
+100 LPITNAPYV

-145 PIYYQEINNRDDFRD
+145 PIYYQEINNSDDFRD
-160 IPQWIETLSSTQKVT
+160 IPQWIEALSNKQKVT

-228 PTQEDWRKWW
+228 PTQEAWRKWW

-334 HFVWA
+334 NFVWA

-418 PLNPLLDN
+418 LLNPLLDN
-426 PKKLEHHTQDIATG
+426 PKQLEHHIQDIATG

-461 ATKLLEKTLLGKEFE
+461 AIKLLEKTLLGKEFE
-476 WGTTYLSWGKK
+476 WATTYLSWGSK

-519 YDTQIMEQDEESVV
+519 YDTRIMEQDEESVV

-550 LDKDTHALKGESSLL
+550 LDKDTQALKGESILL
-565 YQYFPVEELSSVNT
+565 YQYFPVEEMSSENT
-579 PSCLKAFKINGQWHV
+579 SSCLKAFKINGQWHV
-594 FFAKEKRYY
+594 FFTKEDEYF

>member
-49 KGNVYLL
+49 KGNVYFL

-73 GTSHILLIPLFGD
+73 GTSLILLIPLFGD

-145 PIYYQEINNRDDFRD
+145 PIYYEEINNNDDFRD
-160 IPQWIETLSSTQKVT
+160 IPQWIEALSSKQKVT
-175 IINQKNW
+175 TIGTIVW
-182 EGVSKDGKRVGGSK
+182 DGVDKDGKMVGGYDEFK
-196 EYKQERLMS
+196 EQELMS
-205 ELAQEKLSY
+205 ELAQEKLSL
-214 IRDFLSSIV
+214 LSYLLKTIV
-223 PLPEK
+223 PLPEEL
-228 PTQEDWRKWW
+228 TQEALRKWW

-252 PVHIET
+252 PAHIES
-258 FQEFIDSYRL
+258 FQKSVDSYRL

-307 IYSEKQPDATAF
+307 IYSEEQPDATAF

-339 KYVPKR
+339 KYIPKR

-353 QIARAEV
+353 QIASADV
-360 APVANKSYRKASYQ
+360 APEPNRSYRYVYYQ
-374 DIEYEIVQAYTT
+374 DIEYEIVQCYTT
-386 AECMYSLVQKI
+386 AECMYFLVQKK
-397 DTKEFQVMTLDTKT
+397 DTNEFQVMTLDTKT

-418 PLNPLLDN
+418 PLNPLLGH
-426 PKKLEHHTQDIATG
+426 PKQLEHRTQHIAIG
-440 ATDNFVFQLKTEKG
+440 ATDDFVFQLKTEKG

-461 ATKLLEKTLLGKEFE
+461 ATKLLEKTLLGKQFE

-565 YQYFPVEELSSVNT
+565 YQYFPVEEMSSENT
-579 PSCLKAFKINGQWHV
+579 LRCLKAFKINGQWHV
-594 FFAKEKRYY
+594 FFAKEKEYY

>member
-1 MRICILSFFF
+1 MIRYIILTF

-23 VTGEFKQEY
+23 VTGEFKPEY

-49 KGNVYLL
+49 KGNVYFL
-56 EDRAY
+56 ENSAY
-61 FLKLSPLDAKRL
+61 FLKLTPLDAKRL
-73 GTSHILLIPLFGD
+73 GTSLILLIPLFGD

-100 LPIPNAPDV
+100 LPITNAPYV

-145 PIYYQEINNRDDFRD
+145 PIYYQEINNSDDFRD
-160 IPQWIETLSSTQKVT
+160 IPQWIEALSNKQKVT

-228 PTQEDWRKWW
+228 PTQEAWRKWW

-353 QIARAEV
+353 QIASADV
-360 APVANKSYRKASYQ
+360 APEPNRSYREVYYQ
-374 DIEYEIVQAYTT
+374 DIEYEIVQCYTT
-386 AECMYSLVQKI
+386 AKCMYFLVQKK
-397 DTKEFQVMTLDTKT
+397 DTNEFQVMTLDTKT

-454 VYFLKCN
+454 VYFLKYN

-476 WGTTYLSWGKK
+476 WATTYLSWGSK
-487 QYYGDMDANDTFD
+487 QYYGDMDANDTFN
-500 FYSIASPSQ
+500 FYTIATPS
-509 KHSVSSPDDI
+509 KEHRVSSPDDI
-519 YDTQIMEQDEESVV
+519 YDTRIMEQDEESVV

-550 LDKDTHALKGESSLL
+550 LDKDTHALKGKSSLL

>member
-1 MRICILSFFF
+1 MIRYIILTFFF
-11 FFSCTALAQGSV
+11 CCTALAQGSM

-32 RTINLYGNI
+32 RTMYLYRNI

-56 EDRAY
+56 KDRAY

-100 LPIPNAPDV
+100 LPIPNVPDV

-145 PIYYQEINNRDDFRD
+145 PIYYEEIDNNDDFRD
-160 IPQWIETLSSTQKVT
+160 IPQWIEALSSKQEVT
-175 IINQKNW
+175 TIEIMHW
-182 EGVSKDGKRVGGSK
+182 DGMDKDGKRVGGSK
-196 EYKQERLMS
+196 EFKEQELMS
-205 ELAQEKLSY
+205 KLAQERLSY

-252 PVHIET
+252 PAHIET
-258 FQEFIDSYRL
+258 FQKSIDGYRL

-275 QKVYN
+275 QKVYS
-280 LAQGTEYYP
+280 LDERPQYYSGQ
-289 VPELLVF
+289 ELLVF

-307 IYSEKQPDATAF
+307 IYSKEQPDATGF
-319 VTFYAQNDTLYTLNS
+319 ETFYAQRDTLYTLNS

-353 QIARAEV
+353 QIASADVVPEPNR
-360 APVANKSYRKASYQ
+360 SYRKVYYQ
-374 DIEYEIVQAYTT
+374 DIEYEIVQCYTT
-386 AECMYSLVQKI
+386 AKCMYSLVQKI
-397 DTKEFQVMTLDTKT
+397 DTEEFQVMTLDTKT

-426 PKKLEHHTQDIATG
+426 PKQLEHRRQHIATG

-476 WGTTYLSWGKK
+476 WATTYLSWGKK

-500 FYSIASPSQ
+500 FYTIASPSQ

-519 YDTQIMEQDEESVV
+519 YDTRIMEQDEESVV

-539 DGFFSG
+539 DGFLSG

-550 LDKDTHALKGESSLL
+550 LDKDTHALKGESILL
-565 YQYFPVEELSSVNT
+565 YQYFPVKDISSGNSLST
-579 PSCLKAFKINGQWHV
+579 LKAFKIDGQWHV
-594 FFAKEKRYY
+594 FFTKEDEYF

>member
-1 MRICILSFFF
+1 MIRYIILTFFF
-11 FFSCTALAQGSV
+11 CCTALAQGSM

-32 RTINLYGNI
+32 RTMYLYGNI

-56 EDRAY
+56 EDSAY

-145 PIYYQEINNRDDFRD
+145 PIYYREINNNDDFRD
-160 IPQWIETLSSTQKVT
+160 IPQWIEALSSKQEVT
-175 IINQKNW
+175 TIGTIVW
-182 EGVSKDGKRVGGSK
+182 HRVDKDGKKVGGYDEFK
-196 EYKQERLMS
+196 EQELMS
-205 ELAQEKLSY
+205 ELAQEKLSSLSY
-214 IRDFLSSIV
+214 FLSNIV
-223 PLPEK
+223 PLPEN
-228 PTQEDWRKWW
+228 PTQEAWRKWW

-252 PVHIET
+252 PAHIET
-258 FQEFIDSYRL
+258 FHESIDSYRL

-275 QKVYN
+275 QKVYS
-280 LAQGTEYYP
+280 LDERPQYYSGQ
-289 VPELLVF
+289 ELLVF

-307 IYSEKQPDATAF
+307 IYSEKQPDATDF
-319 VTFYAQNDTLYTLNS
+319 ETFYAQNDTLYTLNS

-353 QIARAEV
+353 QIASADV
-360 APVANKSYRKASYQ
+360 VPKLNKSYRKASYR
-374 DIEYEIVQAYTT
+374 DIKCHIVQTYTT
-386 AECMYSLVQKI
+386 AECMYMLIQKE
-397 DTKEFQVMTLDTKT
+397 DTNEYQVMTLDTKT

-418 PLNPLLDN
+418 LLNPLLDN
-426 PKKLEHHTQDIATG
+426 PKQLEYHSQDIATG

-476 WGTTYLSWGKK
+476 WATTYLSWGKK

-519 YDTQIMEQDEESVV
+519 YDNRIMEQDEESVV

-539 DGFFSG
+539 DGFLSG

-550 LDKDTHALKGESSLL
+550 LDKDTQALKGESILL
-565 YQYFPVEELSSVNT
+565 YQYFPVKAISSGNTLST
-579 PSCLKAFKINGQWHV
+579 LEAFKINGQWHV
-594 FFAKEKRYY
+594 FFTKENEYF

>member
-1 MRICILSFFF
+1 MIRYIILTF

-23 VTGEFKQEY
+23 VTGEFKPEY

-49 KGNVYLL
+49 KGNVYFL

-73 GTSHILLIPLFGD
+73 GTSLILLIPLFGD

-252 PVHIET
+252 PAHIET
-258 FQEFIDSYRL
+258 FQKSIDSYRL

-275 QKVYN
+275 QKVYS
-280 LAQGTEYYP
+280 LDERPQYYSGQ
-289 VPELLVF
+289 ELLVF

-307 IYSEKQPDATAF
+307 IYSKEQPDATGF
-319 VTFYAQNDTLYTLNS
+319 VTFYAQRDTLYTLNS

-353 QIARAEV
+353 QIASADV
-360 APVANKSYRKASYQ
+360 APEPNRSYRWVYYQ
-374 DIEYEIVQAYTT
+374 DIEYEIVQCYTT
-386 AECMYSLVQKI
+386 AECMYFLVQKK
-397 DTKEFQVMTLDTKT
+397 DTNEFQVMTLDTKT

-418 PLNPLLDN
+418 PLNPLLGY
-426 PKKLEHHTQDIATG
+426 PQKLEYFNGYIATG
-440 ATDNFVFQLKTEKG
+440 ATDNFAFQMKTEKG

-461 ATKLLEKTLLGKEFE
+461 AIKLLEKTLLGKEFE
-476 WGTTYLSWGKK
+476 WATTYLSWGSK

-500 FYSIASPSQ
+500 FYTIATPS
-509 KHSVSSPDDI
+509 KEHRVSSPDDI
-519 YDTQIMEQDEESVV
+519 YDTRIMEQDEESVV

>member
-1 MRICILSFFF
+1 MIRYIILTF
-11 FFSCTALAQGSV
+11 FFSCTALAQELM

-32 RTINLYGNI
+32 RTIDLYDNI
-41 RKALFVLE
+41 RRALFILE
-49 KGNVYLL
+49 KGNVYLP

-61 FLKLSPLDAKRL
+61 FLKLRPADAKRL
-73 GTSHILLIPLFGD
+73 GTSLILLIPLFGD

-100 LPIPNAPDV
+100 LPIPNVPDV

-119 EQGKKITLSYP
+119 RGGKKVEISYP

-145 PIYYQEINNRDDFRD
+145 PIYYEEIDNNDDFRD
-160 IPQWIETLSSTQKVT
+160 IPQWIEALSSKQEVT
-175 IINQKNW
+175 TIGTIVW
-182 EGVSKDGKRVGGSK
+182 HRVDKDGKMVGGSE
-196 EYKQERLMS
+196 EYKEQELMS
-205 ELAQEKLSY
+205 QLAQEKLSS
-214 IRDFLSSIV
+214 LSYLLKSIV
-223 PLPEK
+223 PLPKK

-238 QRFQNYSFPLVKHL
+238 QQFQNYSFPLVKHL
-252 PVHIET
+252 PAHIET
-258 FQEFIDSYRL
+258 FQKSIDGYRL

-275 QKVYN
+275 QKVYS
-280 LAQGTEYYP
+280 LDERPQYYSGQ
-289 VPELLVF
+289 ELLVF

-307 IYSEKQPDATAF
+307 IYSKEQPDATGF
-319 VTFYAQNDTLYTLNS
+319 ETFYAQRDTLYTLNS

-353 QIARAEV
+353 QIASADV
-360 APVANKSYRKASYQ
+360 VPKLNKSYRKASYR
-374 DIEYEIVQAYTT
+374 DIKYHIVQTYTT

-411 GKIEGKI
+411 GKIEEKI
-418 PLNPLLDN
+418 LLNPLLDN
-426 PKKLEHHTQDIATG
+426 PKQLEHRRQHIATG
-440 ATDNFVFQLKTEKG
+440 ATDNFAFQLKTEKG

-461 ATKLLEKTLLGKEFE
+461 AIKLLEKTLLGKQFE
-476 WGTTYLSWGKK
+476 WATTYLSWGSK
-487 QYYGDMDANDTFD
+487 QYYGDMDANDTFN
-500 FYSIASPSQ
+500 FYTIATPS
-509 KHSVSSPDDI
+509 KEHRVSSPDDI
-519 YDTQIMEQDEESVV
+519 YDTRIMEQDEESVV

-550 LDKDTHALKGESSLL
+550 LDKDTQALKGESILL
-565 YQYFPVEELSSVNT
+565 YQYFPVEEISSENSLST
-579 PSCLKAFKINGQWHV
+579 LKAFKINGQWHV
-594 FFAKEKRYY
+594 FFTKENEYF

>member
-1 MRICILSFFF
+1 MRTCILSSFFF
-11 FFSCTALAQGSV
+11 LSCAALAQGIV
-23 VTGEFKQEY
+23 VTGEFKQDY

-49 KGNVYLL
+49 KGNVYFL
-56 EDRAY
+56 EDSAY

-73 GTSHILLIPLFGD
+73 GTSHILLLPLMDD
-86 KITYKYDIPISFEI
+86 KIVYEYDTPISFEI
-100 LPIPNAPDV
+100 LPIPNAPDL

-119 EQGKKITLSYP
+119 ERGKKITLSYP
-130 EELPLSPMEKIKKGI
+130 EELPLSPMEKIKKGK
-145 PIYYQEINNRDDFRD
+145 PVYHREIKNSDDFRD
-160 IPQWIETLSSTQKVT
+160 IPQWIEALSSTQKVT
-175 IINQKNW
+175 IIAEMCWDGVDNQGNPT
-182 EGVSKDGKRVGGSK
+182 GGIKKFK
-196 EYKQERLMS
+196 EQELMS
-205 ELAQEKLSY
+205 TLAKEKLSSLSY
-214 IRDFLSSIV
+214 FLEGII
-223 PLPEK
+223 PLPYE

-238 QRFQNYSFPLVKHL
+238 QQFQNYSFPLVKHL
-252 PVHIET
+252 PAHIET
-258 FQEFIDSYRL
+258 FHESIDRYRL

-275 QKVYN
+275 QKVYS
-280 LAQGTEYYP
+280 LDERPQYYSGQ
-289 VPELLVF
+289 ELLVF
-296 DVQNDKVERGR
+296 DVQNDKVERGS
-307 IYSEKQPDATAF
+307 IYSKEQPDATGFEA
-319 VTFYAQNDTLYTLNS
+319 FYAQRDTLYTLNS

-353 QIARAEV
+353 QIASADVVPE
-360 APVANKSYRKASYQ
+360 PNKSYRKASYR
-374 DIEYEIVQAYTT
+374 DIKYHIVQTYTT
-386 AECMYSLVQKI
+386 AECMYMLIQKE
-397 DTKEFQVMTLDTKT
+397 DTKEYQVMTLDTKT

-418 PLNPLLDN
+418 LLNPLLDN
-426 PKKLEHHTQDIATG
+426 PKQLEHHRQHIATG
-440 ATDNFVFQLKTEKG
+440 ATDNFVFQMKTEKG

-476 WGTTYLSWGKK
+476 WATTYLSWGSK

-500 FYSIASPSQ
+500 FYTIASPSQ

-519 YDTQIMEQDEESVV
+519 YDTRIMEQDEESVV

-550 LDKDTHALKGESSLL
+550 LDKDTHALKGKSSLL
-565 YQYFPVEELSSVNT
+565 YQYFPVEELSSENT

-594 FFAKEKRYY
+594 FFTKEDEYF